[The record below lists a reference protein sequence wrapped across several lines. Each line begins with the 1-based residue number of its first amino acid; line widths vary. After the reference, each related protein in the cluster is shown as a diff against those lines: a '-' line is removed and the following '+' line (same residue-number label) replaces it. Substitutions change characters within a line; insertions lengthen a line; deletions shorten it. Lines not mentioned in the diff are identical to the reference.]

1 MCTISL
7 GGAIGAART
16 EEAGQYMSDEWQ
28 TRKASEVLVG
38 QRVRTPD
45 GAELIA
51 TRIERPFLGMDV
63 MLAFIEST
71 DERWFKRPVP
81 LDADVEVLVA
91 G

>member
-1 MCTISL
+1 MSNQWVSL
-7 GGAIGAART
+7 
-16 EEAGQYMSDEWQ
+16 
-28 TRKASEVLVG
+28 KASEVEVG

-51 TRIERPFLGMDV
+51 TRIEHPFLGLDT

-71 DERWFKRPVP
+71 DQRWFKRPVP
-81 LDADVEVLVA
+81 IDADVEVHLA

>member
-1 MCTISL
+1 MT
-7 GGAIGAART
+7 
-16 EEAGQYMSDEWQ
+16 GQWVS
-28 TRKASEVLVG
+28 RKASEVQVG

-51 TRIERPFLGMDV
+51 TRIEQPFLGLDS

-81 LDADVEVLVA
+81 LDADVEVRLA